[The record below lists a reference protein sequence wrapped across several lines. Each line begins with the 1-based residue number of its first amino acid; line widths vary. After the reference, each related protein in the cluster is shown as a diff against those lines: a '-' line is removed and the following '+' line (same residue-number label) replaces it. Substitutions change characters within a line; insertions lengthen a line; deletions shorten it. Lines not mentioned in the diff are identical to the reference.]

1 MIEIFFYSY
10 LVSLHIYICGYLFFY
25 IIIDKKFNE
34 RSNIFELFFY
44 GSFILSFTALFLN
57 FFVSLS
63 KFINTILFFLPFIF
77 ILFKL
82 NKYLIKRIIIS
93 SFPISLLLMLTLS
106 YDGTYRP
113 DAGSYHLPYISILNE
128 NKILIGINNI
138 HFRFGHTSII
148 QYFSAIYNNII
159 FDEVGITIPNGLI
172 FCNFVGYC
180 IYEIFNKKNK
190 NIVKTFIF
198 LFLSFVLFRV
208 NRYSDFGNDAPA
220 NILFFYL
227 IIESLKDNNFILK
240 LKKIIFASTFIF
252 LNKVTL
258 LIAFLIPI
266 FYIFK
271 NFKFKKLINKI
282 TIFSVLFL
290 FCYTAKNILISGC
303 LIFPVEQTCVKQ
315 LFWYDKE
322 SDRASNAINAR
333 LENES
338 WTKGWMD
345 QKGERKI
352 YSNYLKN
359 FNWVKSWLH
368 SEGKKIL
375 KKLTPFF
382 LYLFILFIIVIVFEK
397 RNNKLESRHT
407 KLSYH
412 YYLCL
417 IVSFL
422 GSVLWFLKFPVFRY
436 GYGYLI
442 SLLIVISIIKIKNY
456 KILFAD
462 EILLKSFKYLI
473 IFLILGVSLKN
484 INRISK
490 GIKNKSDP
498 WPNIYSSNI
507 TNKKKENLKIIK
519 NEDIIF
525 YKSKKGECYYSK
537 SPCTHFFNGN
547 DFSLAEI
554 NIKNYKGYKVYYF
567 TK

>member
-25 IIIDKKFNE
+25 IIIDNKFNE

-44 GSFILSFTALFLN
+44 GSFVLSFIALFLN

-63 KFINTILFFLPFIF
+63 KSINTIIFFLPFIL
-77 ILFKL
+77 ILLKL
-82 NKYLIKRIIIS
+82 NKYFIRKIIIS
-93 SFPISLLLMLTLS
+93 SLPISLLLMLTLS

-138 HFRFGHTSII
+138 HYRFGHTSII

-159 FDEVGITIPNGLI
+159 FDEVVITIPNGLI

-180 IYEIFNKKNK
+180 IYEIFNKKNE

-220 NILFFYL
+220 NLLFFYL

-258 LIAFLIPI
+258 LVAFLIPI

-282 TIFSVLFL
+282 SIFSILFL
-290 FCYTAKNILISGC
+290 FCYTGKNILVSGC
-303 LIFPVEQTCVKQ
+303 LIFPVEQTCIKQ

-322 SDRASNAINAR
+322 SNRASNAINAR

-338 WTKGWMD
+338 WTKGWVD
-345 QKGERKI
+345 QKDERKI
-352 YSNYLKN
+352 YSDYLRN
-359 FNWVKSWLH
+359 FNWVETWLH

-382 LYLFILFIIVIVFEK
+382 LYLIILFIIIIIFEK
-397 RNNKLESRHT
+397 RSDNLKSRYT

-417 IVSFL
+417 FVSFL
-422 GSVLWFLKFPVFRY
+422 GSIMWFLKFPVFRY

-442 SLLIVISIIKIKNY
+442 SLIIVLSIIKIKNY
-456 KILFAD
+456 KIFFAD
-462 EILLKSFKYLI
+462 EILIRSFKYLI

-490 GIKNKSDP
+490 GIKNESDP
-498 WPNIYSSNI
+498 WPNIYNSNI
-507 TNKKKENLKIIK
+507 FNKKKENLKIMK
-519 NEDIIF
+519 NKDIIF

-554 NIKNYKGYKVYYF
+554 NIKNYKGYKIYYF